1 MDQVIWAE
9 EHLMVFVVPSLVQL
23 EEVLDSDWRDVEMT
37 TKESYGELLVAGADL
52 LEKLVRG

>member
-1 MDQVIWAE
+1 M
-9 EHLMVFVVPSLVQL
+9 MVFVVPSLVQL
-23 EEVLDSDWRDVEMT
+23 EEVLDSDWRNVEMT